1 MLLVF
6 LLVNSELMHAQH
18 YPAVSLAAASSDA
31 ARLSTAHQQQGAQ
44 TPRRGAADGTKP
56 PKKPL
61 TPYMI
66 FSKRVTA
73 AYFYLH
79 LGSALVTSLFLL

>member
-1 MLLVF
+1 MF
-6 LLVNSELMHAQH
+6 LLNSNEMMHPQH
-18 YPAVSLAAASSDA
+18 YPAVSLAGAGSEAT
-31 ARLSTAHQQQGAQ
+31 RLSTAHQQQGSQ

-66 FSKRVTA
+66 FSKRVSRA
-73 AYFYLH
+73 NFYLH
-79 LGSALVTSLFLL
+79 LVSITDLFL